1 MNNKYL
7 TCPDC
12 GGIVEIYIE
21 HAIDGE
27 DIPYTECTGCQA
39 RWNTFGENK

>member
-1 MNNKYL
+1 ML

-21 HAIDGE
+21 HAIWE
-27 DIPYTECTGCQA
+27 DIPYAECTECQA
-39 RWNTFGENK
+39 QWNTFGEKK